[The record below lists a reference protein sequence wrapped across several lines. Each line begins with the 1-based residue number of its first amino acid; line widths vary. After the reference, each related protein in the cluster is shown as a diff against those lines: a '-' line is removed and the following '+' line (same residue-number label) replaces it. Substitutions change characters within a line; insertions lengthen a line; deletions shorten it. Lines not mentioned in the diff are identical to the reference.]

1 MNGEET
7 SQPVEG
13 EGDGRGIGAYPLDS
27 LLIRTDQR
35 TVHDV
40 LRRAEKGFF
49 ILDPEFQRDFVWEP
63 YRQSRLIES
72 ILMRIPLPV
81 FYLAENPDG
90 KLVVVDGLQRLS
102 TLRRFV
108 SGELKLTLE
117 NNAELDGRTF
127 QTLPPKLQNRVEDA
141 QLTLYIVDAKVP
153 ERVRLDIFE
162 RVNSGKPLTRQQMRN
177 ALYQGPAT
185 AFLKREASSGPFLN
199 ATAQALNRGEMRD
212 REAVNRFVAFRLLG
226 WRSYAGDMDEFL
238 ANGLRRLNESAEDA
252 RVALAASFQS
262 SMRANLTV
270 FGKHAFRKHD
280 AEQVSRKVLNLSL
293 FDVFSV
299 GFSLYPEDA
308 LVARTETLK
317 EMFFELMLNE
327 DFVRDITYAT
337 SNKEQVQG
345 RFEAVETRLA
355 EVMG

>member
-1 MNGEET
+1 MNGID
-7 SQPVEG
+7 SVNSVEG
-13 EGDGRGIGAYPLDS
+13 EGDTPGIGAYPLDS

-40 LRRAEKGFF
+40 LRRTEKGFF

-63 YRQSRLIES
+63 QRQSRLIES

-108 SGELKLTLE
+108 AGELKLNLD
-117 NNAELDGRTF
+117 NPELNGRTF
-127 QTLPPKLQNRVEDA
+127 ATLPPKLQNRVEDS

-185 AFLKREASSGPFLN
+185 AFLKNEANSQPFLA
-199 ATAQALNRGEMRD
+199 ATAQALNRLDMRD

-226 WRSYAGDMDEFL
+226 WRTYADDMDEHL
-238 ANGLRRLNESAEDA
+238 AEGLRRLNGISEDE
-252 RVALAASFQS
+252 RVTLGSVFEA
-262 SMRANLTV
+262 SMRANLAV

-280 AEQVSRKVLNLSL
+280 AEQTSRKVLNLSL

-299 GFSLYPEDA
+299 GFAQFPEEAISLRADPI
-308 LVARTETLK
+308 RK
-317 EMFFELMLNE
+317 MFYQLMADE
-327 DFVRDITYAT
+327 HFVRDITYAT
-337 SNKEQVQG
+337 SNKERVQG
-345 RFEAVETRLA
+345 RFEIVENHLA
-355 EVMG
+355 EVMA